1 MKTLINHRFRL
12 KNKHNSSNQLK
23 FGKHG
28 AYRPKEYSRN
38 MSEMT
43 KLFMELDFNI
53 PEKVPLGVKINYYY
67 PRPKSGT
74 DLPITRHTK
83 DLDSTKGVNDALM
96 TAGKQLMKK
105 HNPGVDKVSA
115 MYDDSQ
121 IVTEILN
128 KYYWDEESY
137 GLDLIMVAIEPG
149 DGVQLELSN
158 MEVEE

>member
-1 MKTLINHRFRL
+1 MKTLINHRFLL

-28 AYRPKEYSRN
+28 AYRPKEYTRN

-43 KLFMELDFNI
+43 KLFMELDFDI
-53 PEKVPLGVKINYYY
+53 PEKIPLGVKINYYY

-74 DLPITRHTK
+74 YYPITRHTK

-96 TAGKQLMKK
+96 TAGKQLIKK
-105 HNPGVDKVSA
+105 QNKDAEKIHP

-121 IVTEILN
+121 IITEVLN
-128 KYYWDEESY
+128 KYYWEEESY
-137 GLDLIMVAIEPG
+137 GLDLIVVAIEPG
-149 DGVQLELSN
+149 DSVELELSK
-158 MEVEE
+158 MKVEE